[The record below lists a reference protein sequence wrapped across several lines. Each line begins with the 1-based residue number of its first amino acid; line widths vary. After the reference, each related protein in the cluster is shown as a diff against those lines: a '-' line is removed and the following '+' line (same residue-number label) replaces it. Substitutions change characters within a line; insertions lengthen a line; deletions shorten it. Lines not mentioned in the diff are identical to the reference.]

1 MRAQSL
7 VAAVAL
13 LVCGCGEATATTPAP
28 TATVAGFTGISPT
41 TVTYCTDGGKAQTL
55 DVYEPSAGGALHPLL
70 IIVHGGS
77 WAFGTSAIDEQNQL
91 TQMVVNGTLAHGF
104 AVASINYRLAP
115 ADPWPAQIIDM
126 RCAVRYLRATAARWH
141 VDPQRFSALG
151 NSAGGQLVSLD
162 ALSSGQEPQWDNG
175 EYAGLSS
182 ALRAVVDCWGPADLN
197 APGWGALAIAIG
209 RPVFGVTVGSQT
221 EVLRLASPVTY
232 VRVGAPPFLII
243 QGASDTLVPPAQ
255 SAELRSRL
263 AAAGAAATLIDVANA
278 GHELRPS
285 GGVIVPTIDALAQRT
300 VAFLVSVAG

>member
-13 LVCGCGEATATTPAP
+13 LVCGCGEATATTP
-28 TATVAGFTGISPT
+28 TATAAGFTGISPT

-55 DVYEPSAGGALHPLL
+55 DLYEPSAGGALHPLL

-77 WAFGTSAIDEQNQL
+77 WAFGNSAIDEQNQL

-115 ADPWPAQIIDM
+115 ADPWPAQIIDT
-126 RCAVRYLRATAARWH
+126 RCAVRYLRASAARWH
-141 VDPQRFSALG
+141 VDPQRFAALG
-151 NSAGGQLVSLD
+151 NSAGGQLVSVD
-162 ALSSGQEPQWDNG
+162 ALSTGQEPQWDNG

-232 VRVGAPPFLII
+232 VHVGAPPFLII